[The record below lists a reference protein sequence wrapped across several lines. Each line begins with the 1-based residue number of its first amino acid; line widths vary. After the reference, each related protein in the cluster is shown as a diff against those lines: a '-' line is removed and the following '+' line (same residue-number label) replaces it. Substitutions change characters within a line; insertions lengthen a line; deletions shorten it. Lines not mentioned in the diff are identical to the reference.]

1 MSVKCA
7 KIFAWIE
14 DWARP
19 ELAEEWDR
27 IGLLVGSPADEVDK
41 VLVTLDVTAD
51 VITEAV
57 NERVNLIVSHHPLFR
72 DPIPFLRS
80 DIYPTS
86 HVCRLIKEGIAL
98 YAAHTNLDAAPGGIN
113 DLLADRLGLVDVD
126 LPVSYTH
133 LDVYKRQLHHD

>member
-41 VLVTLDVTAD
+41 VLVTL
-51 VITEAV
+51 
-57 NERVNLIVSHHPLFR
+57 
-72 DPIPFLRS
+72 
-80 DIYPTS
+80 
-86 HVCRLIKEGIAL
+86 
-98 YAAHTNLDAAPGGIN
+98 
-113 DLLADRLGLVDVD
+113 
-126 LPVSYTH
+126 
-133 LDVYKRQLHHD
+133 

>member
-72 DPIPFLRS
+72 DPIPFAIRYLS
-80 DIYPTS
+80 YFT
-86 HVCRLIKEGIAL
+86 CLQ
-98 YAAHTNLDAAPGGIN
+98 
-113 DLLADRLGLVDVD
+113 ADQRGNSPLCC
-126 LPVSYTH
+126 PY
-133 LDVYKRQLHHD
+133 QP